1 MTYNPHSPENARVED
16 AVEEATLAVLNQIDQ
31 AIQDNWAEFVANVLD
46 AARTYAGV
54 YDDPDALFDP
64 EVLGTGQ
71 DVYRHLLY
79 LTGQDVYWHLLHLKR
94 ELAST
99 GR

>member
-16 AVEEATLAVLNQIDQ
+16 AVEEATLAVLAELDQ
-31 AIQDNWAEFVANVLD
+31 AICDNWAEFVSNVLD
-46 AARTYAGV
+46 AARARAGV

-64 EVLGTGQ
+64 DGICTGQ
-71 DVYRHLLY
+71 DVFQHLGY
-79 LTGQDVYWHLLHLKR
+79 FKR
-94 ELAST
+94 EPAPT

>member
-1 MTYNPHSPENARVED
+1 MTYNPHSPENARIED
-16 AVEEATLAVLNQIDQ
+16 AVEEATLAVLNQINQ
-31 AIQDNWAEFVANVLD
+31 AIRDNWAEFVANVLD
-46 AARTYAGV
+46 TARTYAGV

-71 DVYRHLLY
+71 DVY
-79 LTGQDVYWHLLHLKR
+79 WHLLHLKR
-94 ELAST
+94 EPAPT

>member
-16 AVEEATLAVLNQIDQ
+16 AIEEATLDVLSEMER
-31 AIQDNWAEFVANVLD
+31 AIRDNWAEFVANVLD
-46 AARTYAGV
+46 AARTHAGV

-64 EVLGTGQ
+64 DAICTGQ
-71 DVYRHLLY
+71 DVFRY
-79 LTGQDVYWHLLHLKR
+79 LGYFKR
-94 ELAST
+94 EPVPA

>member
-16 AVEEATLAVLNQIDQ
+16 AVEEATLDGLSEIDR
-31 AIQDNWAEFVANVLD
+31 AIRDNWPELAANALD

-64 EVLGTGQ
+64 DTICTGQ
-71 DVYRHLLY
+71 DVFRY
-79 LTGQDVYWHLLHLKR
+79 LGYFKR
-94 ELAST
+94 EPGPT
-99 GR
+99 GGESA